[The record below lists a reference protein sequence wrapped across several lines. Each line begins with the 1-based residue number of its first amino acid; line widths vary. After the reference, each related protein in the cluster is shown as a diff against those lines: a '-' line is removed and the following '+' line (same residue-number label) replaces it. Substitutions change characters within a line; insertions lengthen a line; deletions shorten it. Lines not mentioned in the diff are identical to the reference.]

1 MNPDTELLNTRLT
14 VSDAK
19 ITKAEKEIKAL
30 KGRDMSYLKKPEI
43 CAEIDKLRAEKKE
56 LTDHNRELTQQI
68 ANLGV
73 SAFQAAQAHA
83 RKCSGS
89 DSRSSSSAQS
99 YKEAKK
105 SVVYASRLFAI
116 TPLTPLQLKD
126 WEDTLDNN
134 RGKKEVKDIQPAAME
149 LFSRLANAAG
159 NNVGITNGIRTRD
172 KISDFA
178 VFPATRN
185 VRSVN
190 NIKCVGEMKRP
201 PLKEKQHD
209 DSPLVLTNFPNEDRG
224 SRLDGWRT
232 HWLWS
237 DIHRVQGHQ
246 GG

>member
-14 VSDAK
+14 VNDAK

-73 SAFQAAQAHA
+73 SAFQAAQAQA
-83 RKCSGS
+83 RKRSGS

-105 SVVYASRLFAI
+105 SVLHQPPGAMRSPKSGVFLFDGFGDRYH
-116 TPLTPLQLKD
+116 LQSSAHWRGCVHHRD
-126 WEDTLDNN
+126 DTSCL
-134 RGKKEVKDIQPAAME
+134 QPRRRCCCCLIAAP
-149 LFSRLANAAG
+149 FADAFGFAN
-159 NNVGITNGIRTRD
+159 
-172 KISDFA
+172 
-178 VFPATRN
+178 P
-185 VRSVN
+185 
-190 NIKCVGEMKRP
+190 CC
-201 PLKEKQHD
+201 
-209 DSPLVLTNFPNEDRG
+209 